1 MRLQSRWQCEAF
13 SLCPFLATS
22 AFNLHYLPAEFSVI
36 QQKFPLVLITP
47 QADPVMFEQLW
58 RMFEI
63 CSDTRELLLAV
74 FSPDSFWKREETQ
87 CSWLDWA
94 AEHTLQTSVLN
105 AAPLPTASLTM
116 SLSKLRELVMDSE
129 AWRAAIHGI
138 AKSQTRLSDWTELN
152 WKLFSYFCVLLLL
165 LFFVFFFFPLALP
178 LGLQDLGFLTR
189 DPRVKVWCPNHWT
202 TRE

>member
-47 QADPVMFEQLW
+47 QADPVMSEQLW

-74 FSPDSFWKREETQ
+74 FSPDSFWKREETL
-87 CSWLDWA
+87 CSCLYCSGMVFPSCQ
-94 AEHTLQTSVLN
+94 AEREKGRRVLF
-105 AAPLPTASLTM
+105 
-116 SLSKLRELVMDSE
+116 KYHR
-129 AWRAAIHGI
+129 H
-138 AKSQTRLSDWTELN
+138 
-152 WKLFSYFCVLLLL
+152 LLLL
-165 LFFVFFFFPLALP
+165 LGFSRFMSKHFFICDMPYGSFPE
-178 LGLQDLGFLTR
+178 
-189 DPRVKVWCPNHWT
+189 N
-202 TRE
+202 

>member
-105 AAPLPTASLTM
+105 AAPLPTASLTHTHFSFKNKALYM
-116 SLSKLRELVMDSE
+116 CFYV
-129 AWRAAIHGI
+129 
-138 AKSQTRLSDWTELN
+138 SQGL
-152 WKLFSYFCVLLLL
+152 
-165 LFFVFFFFPLALP
+165 VFFLIKRDHTTHVTLWLAFFSHHEKIRHKTPIHCLY
-178 LGLQDLGFLTR
+178 
-189 DPRVKVWCPNHWT
+189 
-202 TRE
+202 